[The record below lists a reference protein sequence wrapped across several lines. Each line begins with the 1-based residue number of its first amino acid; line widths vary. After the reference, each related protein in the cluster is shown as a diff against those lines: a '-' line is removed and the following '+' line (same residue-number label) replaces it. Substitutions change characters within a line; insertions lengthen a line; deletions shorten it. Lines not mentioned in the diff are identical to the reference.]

1 MGTDKRALVSQSRL
15 ITLGIGAEEWTR
27 EKRGTT
33 SSSPRLAI
41 IAITDDPPRRSTLT
55 QRRGGKGR
63 RAGVRGRVWVE
74 KPELFMKCTTGRG
87 TAVGPPI

>member
-15 ITLGIGAEEWTR
+15 ITLGIGADEGETR
-27 EKRGTT
+27 DDFFF
-33 SSSPRLAI
+33 SSARYYC
-41 IAITDDPPRRSTLT
+41 DYRRDPPRRSTLT